1 LTKLQNP
8 RLPSKQK
15 ILDFIK
21 ESLGRVGKRE
31 IGRAFRIK
39 GADRIPL
46 KHLLKEMR
54 EEGLIGGGR
63 GDDQREKQRVTA
75 KSGLPLVAVIEIT
88 GPDAD
93 GKLMGRPTVW
103 HDEGPPPVVYMVP
116 EHRGRPALG
125 PGERVLSRLTRMDDH
140 NYEARTIRVIAGRSH
155 RVFGLFSKLE
165 REGRIKSTDR
175 RHKSE
180 FVVLEKDSLEA
191 KTGELVLGEVLSGRH
206 RGLPTAR
213 VMKRLGH
220 IDAPGA
226 ISLVCIHS
234 HDIPTD
240 FPDEAISQA
249 EAASPVS
256 LDKREDLR
264 SLPLVT
270 IDGPDARDFD
280 DAVWAEPD
288 PDPDNKDGWH
298 LVVAIADVAHY
309 VRPGDALDHCA
320 ENRGNSVYFP
330 DRVVPMLPEALSN
343 GLCSLRPD
351 EERPCLAVHMW
362 LDRDGDLQRH
372 RFIRGLMRSAARL
385 TYSQVQN
392 AKDGHGNAAVT
403 PILNTVINPLYGA
416 FASLS
421 KARERRG
428 VLDLDLPERLVTLD
442 ESGNLTG
449 IETHNRLDSHR
460 LIEEFMITA
469 NVAAAETLSRSKRPC
484 MYRVHEPPN
493 PSKVEALR
501 DFLKS
506 FGYSLP
512 SGRVMRP
519 RSFSHI
525 LHQASASDHAPLIS
539 EIILRTQSKAVYSP
553 ENLGH
558 FGLALDQY
566 AHFTSPIRRYS
577 DLLVHRSLIDALK
590 LGKHGLS
597 SNSIERFN
605 DIADHISTTERRA
618 EAAERDAFDRYAASF
633 LSDRVGAKFSGRI
646 NGVTRFGLFIILD
659 ETGANGLV
667 PIRSLGTEFFDHDEA
682 HHCLCGRAT
691 GKTFTLGGPL
701 IVRLI
706 EANPVTGGMQF
717 EILEGGSERKPAP
730 ATSGKKKRITKRRG
744 ANASGRQKLKGKK
757 GGP

>member
-1 LTKLQNP
+1 MTKPQKP
-8 RLPSKQK
+8 HLPSKQE

-21 ESLGRVGKRE
+21 ESPGRVGKRE

-46 KHLLKEMR
+46 KHLLKEMK
-54 EEGLIGGGR
+54 EKGLIGGGR
-63 GDDQREKQRVTA
+63 GDHQREKQRITA
-75 KSGLPLVAVIEIT
+75 ESGLPPVAVIEII

-93 GKLMGRPTVW
+93 GELTGRPTVW

-116 EHRGRPALG
+116 EHRRRPALG
-125 PGERVLSRLTRMDDH
+125 PGERVLARLTRVDDH
-140 NYEARTIRVIAGRSH
+140 NYEARTIRVIAGRPR
-155 RVFGLFSKLE
+155 RVLGLFSKLE
-165 REGRIKSTDR
+165 KEGRIESTDR
-175 RHKSE
+175 RHRSK
-180 FVVLEKDSLEA
+180 FVVLGKDSSEA
-191 KTGELVLGEVLSGRH
+191 KTGELVLGEVLPGRH

-213 VMKRLGH
+213 VTERLGH
-220 IDAPGA
+220 TDSPGA

-240 FPDEAISQA
+240 FPDEATAQA
-249 EAASPVS
+249 EAASPVN

-270 IDGPDARDFD
+270 IDGPDAHDFD
-280 DAVWAEPD
+280 DAVWAE

-309 VRPGDALDHCA
+309 VHSGDALDRCA

-351 EERPCLAVHMW
+351 VERPCLAVHMW
-362 LDRDGDLQRH
+362 LDRDGGLQRH
-372 RFIRGLMRSAARL
+372 HFIRGLMRSAARL
-385 TYSQVQN
+385 TYSQVQD
-392 AKDGHGNAAVT
+392 AKDGHGDAATT
-403 PILNTVINPLYGA
+403 PILDTVINLLYGA
-416 FASLS
+416 FAALS
-421 KARERRG
+421 KAREKRG
-428 VLDLDLPERLVTLD
+428 VLDLDLPERRVTLD

-469 NVAAAETLSRSKRPC
+469 NVAAAETLSRRKRPC

-512 SGRVMRP
+512 PGQVMRP
-519 RSFSHI
+519 QNFSHI
-525 LHQASASDHAPLIS
+525 LHQSSASDHAPLIS

-553 ENLGH
+553 ENQGH
-558 FGLALDQY
+558 FGLALGQY

-605 DIADHISTTERRA
+605 DIAGHISTTERRA
-618 EAAERDAFDRYAASF
+618 EAAERDAFDRYAVSF
-633 LSDRVGAKFSGRI
+633 LSDRVGAKFSGHI
-646 NGVTRFGLFIILD
+646 NGVTRFGLFVTLD
-659 ETGANGLV
+659 ETGADGLV
-667 PIRSLGTEFFDHDEA
+667 PIRSLGAEFFDHDEA

-691 GKTFTLGGPL
+691 GKTFTLGGPV

-717 EILEGGSERKPAP
+717 EILEGGSEGKPTP
-730 ATSGKKKRITKRRG
+730 ATSGKKKRVTKRRG
-744 ANASGRQKLKGKK
+744 AGASGREKRKVKK
-757 GGP
+757 